1 MSARMQHAKGQ
12 LFSKGIFVILNSF
25 KKQTKQFD
33 LTTMICEVDLFSFV
47 ILEEFED
54 TKKTFRN

>member
-12 LFSKGIFVILNSF
+12 LILKGIFGTLNSS

-33 LTTMICEVDLFSFV
+33 LTTMICQVDLISFFF
-47 ILEEFED
+47 LEEFED